1 MVEPIQTLLTVGI
14 PTLAVLMGILVNNS
28 RLTDL
33 RGYMDSRFNSMDSRF
48 NSMDQLFS
56 ERLRRVEEVMD
67 ARLSRIEQELHLK

>member
-1 MVEPIQTLLTVGI
+1 MLQSNMTDPTQALLTVSI
-14 PTLAVLMGILVNNS
+14 PTLAVLIGILLNKS

-33 RGYMDSRFNSMDSRF
+33 RGHMDSRF

>member
-1 MVEPIQTLLTVGI
+1 MTDPTQALLTASI
-14 PTLAVLMGILVNNS
+14 PTLTVLIGILLNNS

-33 RGYMDSRFNSMDSRF
+33 SGHMDSRF

>member
-1 MVEPIQTLLTVGI
+1 MLI
-14 PTLAVLMGILVNNS
+14 GILVNTS
-28 RLTDL
+28 RPTDQ
-33 RGYMDSRFNSMDSRF
+33 RGHMDSRF